1 MDAPI
6 DTDLSR
12 MIFEQPSFK
21 DNNAPRASSLG
32 DVFDDRSNRFQGP
45 KTSSS
50 EFSFDRRGRLQVDLA
65 TSSPVYT
72 RYRRRFSS
80 IPINSTVKGG
90 SQNPRRTPT
99 KQLPQNGS
107 SQNIQNLQSMSGL
120 SSSEADLNNLSGT
133 KLTDGVFAY
142 GGTELANR
150 AYSKPHSSSRVI
162 YREARPGDSVSMQ
175 NGNSGKEP
183 TYDDTIVT
191 SNSSTNTMRE
201 KTRENLFALMSVI
214 YASFI
219 VSLGTIFSL
228 VSSSVKATRFADQ
241 IFSWATYVI
250 GIAWL
255 IFLQVD
261 IALYKSHV
269 VRRIKEKLE
278 QLDGYRRDTDR
289 VSMTTD
295 VVLETINKPEW
306 QNEEGG
312 YPRYRF
318 QKGRHSG
325 SFFLKTGMAAF
336 CFGHLIYEGLILAK
350 LITKPSSVC
359 HIGGFLALHV
369 LRPLYSFYQLFMV
382 FKYSHIIINHFT
394 PWARFGVMHIIA
406 TSIISWFRTIIL
418 DAQASHSGT
427 DENAG
432 VVHVSENAFD
442 CVASLP
448 ANLPLLAYL
457 YPFTIEFSIIMAGV
471 WFIIWTNI
479 GSTSSHHTSHAHLEA
494 RLKENEYG
502 DVDLTYR
509 SHLVLSADCH
519 SAKTGIFAGMVVLL
533 LSIVTVI
540 LFFVFTGAL
549 PDNVLNEYSTN
560 NSVFDVVIT
569 GNLSSDHLQIAKRI
583 YNFQDGMLI
592 SISLVAVGMAFMKT
606 RSLSFNPAPI
616 TFLDDCLLVIPIPF
630 FIVNTALNVVAE
642 LTHDDG
648 TTLRACFAILKLF
661 QVLVQTP
668 MLIDGLRRCSFSTKM
683 SYQKPGREL
692 VTFLIVVNLAM
703 WFVYTFEQ
711 KKVDEFLAAAQLF
724 HDRWT
729 YIAHTTVPLMLFYRA
744 PFLFQVSFCGLFCGY
759 LEERIRKRG
768 RLKIYNKTMIKYDFS
783 GAPYK
788 LCRLNIHIII
798 QVRTSSTA

>member
-494 RLKENEYG
+494 R
-502 DVDLTYR
+502 
-509 SHLVLSADCH
+509 
-519 SAKTGIFAGMVVLL
+519 
-533 LSIVTVI
+533 
-540 LFFVFTGAL
+540 
-549 PDNVLNEYSTN
+549 
-560 NSVFDVVIT
+560 
-569 GNLSSDHLQIAKRI
+569 
-583 YNFQDGMLI
+583 DGMLI

-798 QVRTSSTA
+798 QGSTSESICDTYNIILAV